1 MMLFKQKHLQWV
13 GIACLILGLVVS
25 LVLGVYRWQ
34 AEKEY
39 RAVEILLDYD
49 QLKTLAAAHQ
59 LPLQA
64 LAAQFREAGATGV
77 VVRERTLADL
87 EANGDLLI
95 LQGYEVAFQ
104 QSVNPAFFPSLTPV
118 KGNTYLFIQGQELFA
133 ETYRNLSMKKEEVE
147 VVQAG
152 DWQIISL
159 SLSNHE
165 WEKLGVGFPC
175 ADLQKIAAAG
185 LTIVPRL
192 RSWEQISQDS
202 LDVLAASLRDIPGL
216 SMLTFNDEGIPGD
229 AGYLAQKFNDLQV
242 PVGIFEFYTQRGL
255 TNLALSM
262 GKNAVRVHCL
272 GENELKN
279 YQETSAIERF
289 NLAITE
295 RNVRALYVRLFGL
308 EQPTTALERGLDF
321 ISRVKENVQ
330 AEGMTVGP
338 VQNLP
343 SIPYSRLLIFVVG
356 LGVLGGGIL
365 FLNYFLTPQW
375 TVLLSGAGLCGWT
388 GLLYLQPLLAR
399 KSFALLAVI
408 IFPLLAVMTMVRKK
422 ERTIPGAVAALGLM
436 TGISLLGAILLTGLL
451 ADKSFLLKLD
461 QFSGVKLAHFLPLL
475 ILPLY
480 FFFKDHEQKPL
491 VAIRNVLQAPLLVW
505 YVLMG
510 LFLLVVVVIY
520 LLRTGNGTPELVSS
534 WEVKFREMLNTLLIV
549 RPRTKEFMIGH
560 PLMLLLLSSGYSHKK
575 FPLLFL
581 GIVGQI
587 SVVNTY
593 AHLHTPLGI
602 SLLRSFHG
610 LWLGILLG
618 LVLLLVVRITTA
630 WITRRLSDG

>member
-1 MMLFKQKHLQWV
+1 
-13 GIACLILGLVVS
+13 
-25 LVLGVYRWQ
+25 
-34 AEKEY
+34 
-39 RAVEILLDYD
+39 
-49 QLKTLAAAHQ
+49 
-59 LPLQA
+59 
-64 LAAQFREAGATGV
+64 
-77 VVRERTLADL
+77 
-87 EANGDLLI
+87 
-95 LQGYEVAFQ
+95 
-104 QSVNPAFFPSLTPV
+104 
-118 KGNTYLFIQGQELFA
+118 
-133 ETYRNLSMKKEEVE
+133 
-147 VVQAG
+147 
-152 DWQIISL
+152 
-159 SLSNHE
+159 
-165 WEKLGVGFPC
+165 
-175 ADLQKIAAAG
+175 
-185 LTIVPRL
+185 
-192 RSWEQISQDS
+192 
-202 LDVLAASLRDIPGL
+202 
-216 SMLTFNDEGIPGD
+216 
-229 AGYLAQKFNDLQV
+229 
-242 PVGIFEFYTQRGL
+242 
-255 TNLALSM
+255 
-262 GKNAVRVHCL
+262 
-272 GENELKN
+272 
-279 YQETSAIERF
+279 
-289 NLAITE
+289 
-295 RNVRALYVRLFGL
+295 
-308 EQPTTALERGLDF
+308 
-321 ISRVKENVQ
+321 
-330 AEGMTVGP
+330 
-338 VQNLP
+338 
-343 SIPYSRLLIFVVG
+343 VVG

-365 FLNYFLTPQW
+365 FLNYFLAPQW

-436 TGISLLGAILLTGLL
+436 TGMSLLGAILLTGLL

-480 FFFKDHEQKPL
+480 FFFKEHEQKPL

-534 WEVKFREMLNTLLIV
+534 WEVKFREMLNTLLMV
-549 RPRTKEFMIGH
+549 RPRTKEFLIGH
-560 PLMLLLLSSGYSHKK
+560 PLMLLLLYYGYSNKK